1 MLANLSIKSRLVF
14 VIGLLSVLL
23 VGIGILGLTSL
34 NSTNGALKS
43 VYEDRTVALGQ
54 LARIS
59 MLVNQNQITLSGVTA
74 GQLSAFPDDVS
85 VVDKKVEEVGT
96 TIKKIKTLWKAYL
109 GTYLTPAEKMLADKN
124 DTKHKTKSHTGM
136 IPAIAALHAHD
147 FQ

>member
-14 VIGLLSVLL
+14 VIGFLSVLL

-74 GQLSAFPDDVS
+74 GLLSVFF
-85 VVDKKVEEVGT
+85 VVVFVVVLFVVLFGF
-96 TIKKIKTLWKAYL
+96 LFL
-109 GTYLTPAEKMLADKN
+109 V
-124 DTKHKTKSHTGM
+124 
-136 IPAIAALHAHD
+136 
-147 FQ
+147 FV